1 MIHTIIM
8 QMTTRNDWLK
18 DLKANRELSSHKK
31 FPQTKRKI
39 NSSVFLEISA
49 LN

>member
-31 FPQTKRKI
+31 FPQTKRK
-39 NSSVFLEISA
+39 NKFLSF
-49 LN
+49 LRNFCT